1 MQHKTYRS
9 GEAIVVEGAH
19 TSDAFILETG
29 TVRVSRHGKTIRTL
43 EPGEIFG
50 EMALLTDQPRSATVT
65 AVSDV
70 TVRVIDHAEF
80 EATWRR
86 DPEALLPIVRVLCD
100 RVRALN
106 ALVDEL
112 GQQSPHSRETVAAHQ
127 LEGAANAG
135 TTPVRLDGL
144 TSEARASLGGRARTI
159 ERFPFRI
166 GRATAPGDPLSE
178 TELAVA
184 DASPFHVSRSH
195 CAITLVGPRVFLI
208 DRGSRLG
215 TIVGNEKVIA
225 GSKTRV
231 ELPAGATDIALGGM
245 RSPFRY
251 TVTVGG

>member
-1 MQHKTYRS
+1 M
-9 GEAIVVEGAH
+9 
-19 TSDAFILETG
+19 
-29 TVRVSRHGKTIRTL
+29 
-43 EPGEIFG
+43 FG

-80 EATWRR
+80 AATWRR
-86 DPEALLPIVRVLCD
+86 DPEALLPIIRVLCD

-112 GQQSPHSRETVAAHQ
+112 GQHSPQSRDVVAAHQ
-127 LEGAANAG
+127 TDALAGGATARVSLVG
-135 TTPVRLDGL
+135 ITP
-144 TSEARASLGGRARTI
+144 EARASLGGRARPI

-166 GRATAPGDPLSE
+166 GRATAPGDPLSDN
-178 TELAVA
+178 ELAVP

-195 CAITLVGPRVFLI
+195 CAISVVGERVFLI

-215 TIVGNEKVIA
+215 TIVGTEKVIA
-225 GSKTRV
+225 GSKTRA
-231 ELPAGATDIALGGM
+231 ELPAGTTDIALGGL